1 MHRLA
6 IAVVLLGVLAGC
18 GDGAAATTSAPGTT
32 MTAAAKRAPLPPLCR
47 AAVPVQTGTVTD
59 PQATELSGLTVGHA
73 QPDLLW
79 SHNDSGDSA
88 RIFALRRDGTVL
100 GRPAV
105 TGAQAVDW
113 EDIASGPAPGG
124 GELIYAGDIG
134 DNAASRSSVDVY
146 RFPEPRPDAQAT
158 APAARLRLR
167 YPDGAHDAE
176 ALLVD
181 PLRHTLVI
189 VTKSIGL
196 ARAYSAPDTLASGS
210 LTTLRTGPR
219 VPLPLVTA
227 GDVSG
232 DGHLIALRTYFRLY
246 LWARRGREP
255 LTAALAR
262 PATCVV
268 VAPLNEGQ
276 GEAVALTR
284 TGGAAYTTAE
294 GTPAIIRRYGTG

>member
-1 MHRLA
+1 
-6 IAVVLLGVLAGC
+6 
-18 GDGAAATTSAPGTT
+18 P
-32 MTAAAKRAPLPPLCR
+32 PPLCR
-47 AAVPVQTGTVTD
+47 AARAVQVGTVD
-59 PQATELSGLTVGHA
+59 DRQADELSGLTVGHA

-100 GRPAV
+100 GTPAV

-124 GELIYAGDIG
+124 GELLYAGDIG
-134 DNAASRSSVDVY
+134 DNAASRSSIDVY
-146 RFPEPRPDAQAT
+146 RFPEPQPDAQTT

-196 ARAYSAPDTLASGS
+196 ARAYSASDTLAGGS
-210 LTTLRTGPR
+210 LTTLRSGPR

-268 VAPLNEGQ
+268 AAPLNEGQ

-284 TGGAAYTTAE
+284 TGSAAYTTAE
-294 GTPAIIRRYGTG
+294 GTPAIIRRYGT

>member
-1 MHRLA
+1 MLRLVA
-6 IAVVLLGVLAGC
+6 AVALLALLAGC
-18 GDGAAATTSAPGTT
+18 GDGAAATTGTSPTVAKAP
-32 MTAAAKRAPLPPLCR
+32 PLPPLCR
-47 AAVPVQTGTVTD
+47 AARAVQTGTVTD
-59 PQATELSGLTVGHA
+59 PQADELSGLTVGHA

-88 RIFALRRDGTVL
+88 RIFALLRDGTVL
-100 GRPAV
+100 GTPSV

-113 EDIASGPAPGG
+113 EDIASGPAPEG
-124 GELIYAGDIG
+124 GELLYAGDIG
-134 DNAASRSSVDVY
+134 DNTASRSSIDVY
-146 RFPEPRPDAQAT
+146 RFPEPRPDAAQT

-210 LTTLRTGPR
+210 LTTLRGGPR

-255 LTAALAR
+255 LTTALAR

-268 VAPLNEGQ
+268 AAPLNEGQ

-284 TGGAAYTTAE
+284 TGAAAYTTAE
-294 GTPAIIRRYGTG
+294 GTPAVIRRYGGG